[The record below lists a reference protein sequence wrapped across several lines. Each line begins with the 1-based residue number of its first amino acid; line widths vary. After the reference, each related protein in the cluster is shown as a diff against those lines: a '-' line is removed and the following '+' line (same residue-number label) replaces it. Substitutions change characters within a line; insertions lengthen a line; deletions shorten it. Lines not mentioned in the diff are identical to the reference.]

1 MNSLFE
7 PWPKIP
13 RLYSEC
19 TITEKI
25 DGTNAQILILDKR
38 VDAVNVAAV
47 GGQYKE
53 TDSGYIFAFSRKK
66 QIWPG
71 SDNFGF
77 ASWVYEN
84 AQEIESVLGF
94 GRHFG
99 EWWGQGVQR
108 GYGLKEKR
116 FSLFDSHNC
125 GWLNDP
131 DMRKEY
137 GVKSNLFAVPQ
148 LWKGR
153 FSFGVLREAVQI
165 LEENG
170 SLAALGFD
178 KPEGVVVYFR
188 DAHQNFKF
196 VIEGDGIKFPG

>member
-1 MNSLFE
+1 MNLFE

-13 RLYSEC
+13 RLSSDC
-19 TITEKI
+19 IITEKI

-38 VDAVNVAAV
+38 IDDVDVAAM
-47 GGQYKE
+47 GGQYAK
-53 TDSGYIFAFSRKK
+53 TNGGLIFAFSRKK

-84 AQEIESVLGF
+84 AEEIASVLGF
-94 GRHFG
+94 GRHYG

-116 FSLFDSHNC
+116 FSLFDSHNH
-125 GWLNDP
+125 GWLNDS

-148 LWKGR
+148 LWRGK
-153 FSFGVLREAVQI
+153 FSFEALEECREVLREQ
-165 LEENG
+165 G
-170 SLAALGFD
+170 SIAAPGYD
-178 KPEGVVVYFR
+178 RPEGVVVYFR
-188 DAHQNFKF
+188 DAHQNFK
-196 VIEGDGIKFPG
+196 VIGDKTSE

>member
-1 MNSLFE
+1 MDLFK

-13 RLYSEC
+13 RLNSEC
-19 TITEKI
+19 VITEKI

-38 VDAVNVAAV
+38 IDDVDVAAM
-47 GGQYKE
+47 GGQYVE
-53 TDSGYIFAFSRKK
+53 TDDGYVFAFSRKK

-94 GRHFG
+94 GRHYG

-116 FSLFDSHNC
+116 FSLFDSHNYD
-125 GWLNDP
+125 WLNVP
-131 DMRKEY
+131 EERKEY
-137 GVKSNLFAVPQ
+137 GVESNLFSVPL
-148 LWKGR
+148 LWRGK
-153 FSFGVLREAVQI
+153 FSFEALEECLIVLRE
-165 LEENG
+165 EG
-170 SLAALGFD
+170 SIAAPGYD
-178 KPEGVVVYFR
+178 RPEGLVVHFR
-188 DAHQNFKF
+188 DAHQNFK
-196 VIEGDGIKFPG
+196 VIGDKPSG

>member
-1 MNSLFE
+1 MNNPFE

-13 RLYSEC
+13 RLNSEC

-38 VDAVNVAAV
+38 TDEVDFAAI
-47 GGQYKE
+47 GGQHTE
-53 TDSGYIFAFSRKK
+53 TKRSLVFAFSRKK

-108 GYGLKEKR
+108 GYRLKEKR
-116 FSLFDSHNC
+116 FSLFDSHNYD
-125 GWLNDP
+125 WLNVP
-131 DMRKEY
+131 EERKEY
-137 GVKSNLFAVPQ
+137 GVEGNLFAVPQ
-148 LWKGR
+148 LWKGK
-153 FSFGVLREAVQI
+153 FSFEALEECLEVLRE
-165 LEENG
+165 EG
-170 SLAALGFD
+170 SIAAPGYD
-178 KPEGVVVYFR
+178 RPEGVVVYFR
-188 DAHQNFKF
+188 DAHQHFK
-196 VIEGDGIKFPG
+196 VIGDKPSG